1 MYCFNCGCR
10 LSEHDFCTACGA
22 DVAKYKK
29 IMSISNLYYN
39 EGLSKA
45 KVRDLTGAVLSLRQS
60 LKFNKNNIE
69 ARNLLGLVYFETGE
83 VVAALCEWIIS
94 KNQKPEKN
102 IANDYIDILQSNQA
116 RLEAYNQTVKKYNQ
130 ALAYC
135 NQDSKDLAIIQLKKV
150 LSMNPKFLRAHQLL
164 ALLYMD
170 SEQWDK
176 AKREL
181 VKCANLD
188 VNNTMT
194 LSYMKE
200 VDSILNP
207 EDGGRQTKKKSEDA
221 YRYQSDN
228 EIIIQPLGVS
238 EPQRGGAGTLLN
250 IGIGLLI
257 GAAAMYF
264 LVVPAVR
271 TNVQNESQ
279 AKIAEIGNQIEE
291 RNNKIA
297 ELEGELEVLKADNGA
312 LQEELVGYVGTDGT
326 LKSMDE
332 LITAA
337 AHYMTTGDALEVAE
351 ELETLEEDIVL
362 EETSESFKMLYHAL
376 AEAISPLIV
385 EESYKEGYKAY
396 NDGDN
401 EAAVAALVKV
411 TKYDE
416 MHADAWYYLG
426 RSYHKLGK
434 AQEAIEAYNKVV
446 ELVPNTQRGN
456 NAKKYIQELSAN

>member
-1 MYCFNCGCR
+1 
-10 LSEHDFCTACGA
+10 
-22 DVAKYKK
+22 
-29 IMSISNLYYN
+29 
-39 EGLSKA
+39 
-45 KVRDLTGAVLSLRQS
+45 
-60 LKFNKNNIE
+60 
-69 ARNLLGLVYFETGE
+69 
-83 VVAALCEWIIS
+83 
-94 KNQKPEKN
+94 
-102 IANDYIDILQSNQA
+102 
-116 RLEAYNQTVKKYNQ
+116 
-130 ALAYC
+130 
-135 NQDSKDLAIIQLKKV
+135 
-150 LSMNPKFLRAHQLL
+150 
-164 ALLYMD
+164 
-170 SEQWDK
+170 
-176 AKREL
+176 
-181 VKCANLD
+181 
-188 VNNTMT
+188 MT

-207 EDGGRQTKKKSEDA
+207 EDGSRQTKKKSEDA

-351 ELETLEEDIVL
+351 ELETLEEGIVL

-376 AEAISPLIV
+376 AEAISPQIV

-401 EAAVAALVKV
+401 EAAAAALVKV

-416 MHADAWYYLG
+416 THADAWYYLG